1 MGLDQFSPDTAM
13 ALLNASQAATTKS
26 TQSLQSLKHAKMLE
40 KIDES
45 AQDFEAVFI
54 SEMMRPMFD
63 TVETDSMFGGGKGEE
78 VFKSLLIDQ
87 YGKIIAKT
95 GSLGITD
102 AVKAQMIKMQ
112 EAANG
117 MELATVSSYKPTT
130 SNLDEAIDE

>member
-26 TQSLQSLKHAKMLE
+26 AQGLQSLKHARMLE

-87 YGKIIAKT
+87 YGKIIAQT

-102 AVKAQMIKMQ
+102 EVKAQMIKMQ

-117 MELATVSSYKPTT
+117 MELATASSYKPTT
-130 SNLDEAIDE
+130 SNLDEATDE